1 MKRISSISCL
11 IMAGLLLA
19 GFVLPPQVALA
30 NAGEYQVAQGG
41 DCYAIGMRHAAA
53 EGGQLA
59 RATAEMRGNQR
70 VCVIVVLMPAKDGQ
84 RPRRKEIV
92 VPAG

>member
-1 MKRISSISCL
+1 MTTFRFLPRL
-11 IMAGLLLA
+11 IFAGLVTAGLLA
-19 GFVLPPQVALA
+19 PVA
-30 NAGEYQVAQGG
+30 AQQQMAQASG
-41 DCYAIGMRHAAA
+41 DCYAIGMQQAAQ

-59 RATAEMRGNQR
+59 RATAEMRGNQQ
-70 VCVIVVLMPAKDGQ
+70 VCVIVVLMPARDGQ

>member
-1 MKRISSISCL
+1 
-11 IMAGLLLA
+11 MAGLLTA
-19 GFVLPPQVALA
+19 GSFASPAAAQAA
-30 NAGEYQVAQGG
+30 GGEYQVAQGG
-41 DCYAIGMRHAAA
+41 DCYAIGMQHAAA

-59 RATAEMRGNQR
+59 RATAETRGSQR